1 MYTDIS
7 KNTLKIKKKCF
18 KNNFE
23 THTQNNKIYNYLS
36 FYSCS

>member
-7 KNTLKIKKKCF
+7 KNTLKINKKKKCF

-23 THTQNNKIYNYLS
+23 THTQNNKIKITHLY
-36 FYSCS
+36 

>member
-7 KNTLKIKKKCF
+7 KNTLKINKKKCF

-23 THTQNNKIYNYLS
+23 THTQNNKIKITHLY
-36 FYSCS
+36 